1 MDARIKS
8 GMTNLDQRAGWFW
21 TTSMDFT
28 KRSTHPAICCLTGC
42 LDYPTGK
49 SVRVVIVACPA
60 PFAKIF
66 LFFRNENQAI
76 SPPIPSHRG
85 AARDRH
91 GRGTGCGGRGCAVRR
106 TALRRTAE
114 ACGPDI
120 AVLVSSSRN
129 PTFANDGGKRAV
141 HRGERVISRKPLR
154 GECRVIPV

>member
-66 LFFRNENQAI
+66 LFFRNGNQAI
-76 SPPIPSHRG
+76 SPTVPSHPE
-85 AARDRH
+85 
-91 GRGTGCGGRGCAVRR
+91 GRSR
-106 TALRRTAE
+106 
-114 ACGPDI
+114 
-120 AVLVSSSRN
+120 SSR
-129 PTFANDGGKRAV
+129 TLERDAVDADGAK
-141 HRGERVISRKPLR
+141 
-154 GECRVIPV
+154 